1 MRNREGDGGQPV
13 FLPLAVPQCVLFAC
27 ACECMRGLVEED
39 QSSCPWIRDIR
50 CCVHARHCDVHRSG
64 NLIPVRQKEWL
75 SLRVA
80 PVFKQFH
87 ASLHL
92 LYYFGSLSLYK
103 QYVALLLLVTLGTD
117 FIVLL
122 YDLVDLLLH
131 LNYFPAELES
141 SCSL

>member
-1 MRNREGDGGQPV
+1 MT
-13 FLPLAVPQCVLFAC
+13 
-27 ACECMRGLVEED
+27 
-39 QSSCPWIRDIR
+39 
-50 CCVHARHCDVHRSG
+50 
-64 NLIPVRQKEWL
+64 L
-75 SLRVA
+75 SLHVA

-87 ASLHL
+87 VSLHL

-122 YDLVDLLLH
+122 YDLFDLLLH
-131 LNYFPAELES
+131 LNHFPAELES

>member
-1 MRNREGDGGQPV
+1 MT
-13 FLPLAVPQCVLFAC
+13 
-27 ACECMRGLVEED
+27 
-39 QSSCPWIRDIR
+39 
-50 CCVHARHCDVHRSG
+50 
-64 NLIPVRQKEWL
+64 L

-141 SCSL
+141 SCSLWL